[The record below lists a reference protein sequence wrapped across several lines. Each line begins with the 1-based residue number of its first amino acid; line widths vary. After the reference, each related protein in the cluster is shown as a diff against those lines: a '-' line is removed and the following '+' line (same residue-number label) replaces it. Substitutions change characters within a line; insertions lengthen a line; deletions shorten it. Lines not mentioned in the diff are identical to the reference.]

1 MSELIDAKELAK
13 RLKVTPAT
21 IHAWHRRGWIPCLR
35 AGHRPVL
42 FDEDA
47 VERALHQRAA
57 RLRQPRSG
65 EASRLGLTLLP
76 GDEIAGGP
84 DHAE

>member
-1 MSELIDAKELAK
+1 MSDLVDANELAR

-42 FDEDA
+42 FDVADVEQALRDRGKRHA
-47 VERALHQRAA
+47 VGRPSVAVGR
-57 RLRQPRSG
+57 
-65 EASRLGLTLLP
+65 EAP
-76 GDEIAGGP
+76 G
-84 DHAE
+84 

>member
-1 MSELIDAKELAK
+1 MSELVDAKVLAK

-42 FDEDA
+42 FDVA
-47 VERALHQRAA
+47 VVESVLRERAVRK
-57 RLRQPRSG
+57 G
-65 EASRLGLTLLP
+65 ASR
-76 GDEIAGGP
+76 
-84 DHAE
+84 

>member
-1 MSELIDAKELAK
+1 MSDLMDAKELAV

-42 FDEDA
+42 FDVEA
-47 VERALHQRAA
+47 VEKSLRERAEQR
-57 RLRQPRSG
+57 G
-65 EASRLGLTLLP
+65 ESDAQ
-76 GDEIAGGP
+76 
-84 DHAE
+84 